1 MSYDILSSERC
12 NVDGNF
18 QLYLTFSW
26 VYVDGNFQRHFTFCM
41 VMSMEIF
48 NDFFRLLMIHKI
60 VSPEI
65 STDIRL
71 LQQNII
77 DILFASFSWDRRWLI
92 MLFDKFLSVNLRCR
106 KFKRNLKEIL
116 QLVFWVLT
124 LQYVSCRFWLNAVRY
139 MANCYNFL
147 DFFPDFQ
154 SQVSMYVKVWAI
166 VLSSSLGLVK
176 IA

>member
-77 DILFASFSWDRRWLI
+77 DILFASFSWDRR
-92 MLFDKFLSVNLRCR
+92 
-106 KFKRNLKEIL
+106 
-116 QLVFWVLT
+116 
-124 LQYVSCRFWLNAVRY
+124 
-139 MANCYNFL
+139 
-147 DFFPDFQ
+147 
-154 SQVSMYVKVWAI
+154 
-166 VLSSSLGLVK
+166 
-176 IA
+176 